1 MARAPRRNATIS
13 TNTVFEWDDR
23 VLQEIFRELSPE
35 SQTKAHL
42 GALRRA
48 GNKLARVAKE
58 DAASAGLARTGVATK
73 DGWTWT
79 RLGRIPRAV
88 RVGKVWQKKKEAG
101 ARVFVASGR
110 KYGLLGRAPHANP
123 IIAGYN
129 QHVPNRD
136 GTTRVTGHK
145 SGRGIFNAARTLA
158 PTVFEQE
165 VEKSVKLM
173 VNRINRRSRG
183 G

>member
-1 MARAPRRNATIS
+1 MARAPRKNATTSVSSAI
-13 TNTVFEWDDR
+13 EWNDAG
-23 VLQEIFRELSPE
+23 LQEIFRELAPE
-35 SQTKAHL
+35 SQSKAHL

-48 GNKLARVAKE
+48 GNKLAKIAKE
-58 DAASAGLARTGVATK
+58 EAASSGLARTGVASK

-79 RLGRIPRAV
+79 RLGRIPRAI
-88 RVGKVWQKKKEAG
+88 RVGKVWQRKLESG

-136 GTTRVTGHK
+136 GTTRVTAHK
-145 SGRGIFNAARTLA
+145 PGRGIFNTPRARA
-158 PTVFEQE
+158 PTLFEQE

-173 VNRINRRSRG
+173 VNRINRRSRSG
-183 G
+183 